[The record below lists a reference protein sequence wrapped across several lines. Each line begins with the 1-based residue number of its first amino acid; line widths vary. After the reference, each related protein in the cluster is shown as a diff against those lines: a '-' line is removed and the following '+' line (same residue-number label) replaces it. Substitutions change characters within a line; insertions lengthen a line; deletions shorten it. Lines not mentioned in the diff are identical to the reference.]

1 MCQPIK
7 PNQHKRPIRPPE
19 KTHRAEGLHLSRR
32 SLLQY
37 SAIGLANLALAACA
51 QRSATGAP
59 KPSQSGGNSNN
70 SVYAPILATVSAA
83 SLPSFAAFADQ
94 VKVMSDGTYY
104 RIESNGLPTHP
115 MMIGIRSWQQ
125 QVPLPQ
131 PFSGSNA
138 FSIPIKPILA
148 ANPISAR
155 TALYRGAIALAVNGI
170 PIFNALNNRGD
181 DAYVFGEL
189 DDWGGHCGRAD
200 DYHYHTAPL
209 HLQTYIGVGNPIAYA
224 LDGFPLYGLTEADGS
239 QPVGLDEFN
248 GHGDKDGS
256 YHYHATTTYPYIN
269 GGMRGVVQVKD
280 DQIEPQPAM
289 TAIRAAQQPL
299 RGATISNFK
308 NVDINSYALEY
319 TLNGK
324 TNYVN
329 YHFEAD
335 TYTFEFIDANGV
347 RRIEVYKRKSR

>member
-1 MCQPIK
+1 MCQAQKITQP
-7 PNQHKRPIRPPE
+7 HEHPIRRGE
-19 KTHRAEGLHLSRR
+19 KSHSADGLHLSRR

-37 SAIGLANLALAACA
+37 SAIGLAQLALTACG
-51 QRSATGAP
+51 QRRATGEP
-59 KPSQSGGNSNN
+59 KPVQTDANSTI
-70 SVYAPILATVSAA
+70 YAPVLATVATTA
-83 SLPSFAAFADQ
+83 LPSFAAFADQ

-131 PFSGSNA
+131 PFHGNNA
-138 FSIPIKPILA
+138 FSIPIKPVLA
-148 ANPISAR
+148 TNPISAR
-155 TALYRGAIALAVNGI
+155 TALYRGAIALAVNGV

-181 DAYVFGEL
+181 DAYLFGEL

-209 HLQTYIGVGNPIAYA
+209 HLQAYVGIGNPIAYA
-224 LDGFPLYGLTEADGS
+224 LDGFPLYGLNEADGS
-239 QPVGLDEFN
+239 TPIGLDAFN
-248 GHGDKDGS
+248 GHFDKDGN
-256 YHYHATTTYPYIN
+256 YHYHATATYPYIN

-289 TAIRAAQQPL
+289 TPIRPAQQPL
-299 RGATISNFK
+299 RGAVITGFK
-308 NVDINSYALEY
+308 RVGVNSYALEY
-319 TLNGK
+319 TLNER
-324 TNYVN
+324 TNHVN

-347 RRIEVYKRKSR
+347 RRTEVYRRK